1 MKLLLVLLL
10 ATSCWGQ
17 TVRLADTA
25 EGTDII
31 LRSNGGCLR
40 DFGIEC
46 EGACHRCHPAVT
58 DSAILCQPYFNLNIP
73 DDIKNSVLWMF
84 CDSIKYVV
92 SAGLDSKIST
102 DIVYFTY
109 YGAMTY
115 WEYQTNECPDYKPG
129 DLFHCA
135 VNHPHR
141 WEYGVTDWHTPF
153 AVLWQRKVMW
163 SRE

>member
-1 MKLLLVLLL
+1 MLKLALIILLTASAVG
-10 ATSCWGQ
+10 AQGGYRNGVQVSDGGFWI
-17 TVRLADTA
+17 ADTA
-25 EGTDII
+25 TPAWII
-31 LRSNGGCLR
+31 RVH
-40 DFGIEC
+40 I
-46 EGACHRCHPAVT
+46 PAPLT
-58 DSAILCQPYFNLNIP
+58 DSAILCQPYFDLAIP

-109 YGAMTY
+109 YGAMTVENY
-115 WEYQTNECPDYKPG
+115 F
-129 DLFHCA
+129 LFKRVYTA
-135 VNHPHR
+135 R
-141 WEYGVTDWHTPF
+141 DWHTPF